1 MKGLTQSTGSCADNF
16 GRRNSETEH
25 SSNAERKEAKRMTG
39 NRHMP
44 KVCLIKNGKNNKQD
58 FFITHNTDGYLYL
71 FR

>member
-1 MKGLTQSTGSCADNF
+1 
-16 GRRNSETEH
+16 
-25 SSNAERKEAKRMTG
+25 MTD

-44 KVCLIKNGKNNKQD
+44 KVRLIKNGKNNKQD